1 MSSRGS
7 SQVAIVLSADSYS
20 SVSRMCLWMSTAS
33 TSLSSLSLCTAGF
46 CCFQASLSAS
56 YAASILAKIDRQMW
70 AFSWGSKSLRF
81 FFPRFFILWS
91 ISFRSASSSSA
102 SSACG
107 SALTSRSPS
116 PSSPELAKRSSCSI
130 KAWSAAVASPSS
142 SSSLSAKRSAAE
154 APPFSLTAPSLVA
167 RWAFTCRA
175 VSLPFC
181 SFCFF
186 FCCFAFPSRFFSRVV
201 VVFPAMATSATS
213 ISSSSELSANM
224 ALKSSSLFS
233 LPSSSSCSRAFEVVF
248 SSASVEVVSFS

>member
-154 APPFSLTAPSLVA
+154 APPFSFSLAAASLAA

-181 SFCFF
+181 F
-186 FCCFAFPSRFFSRVV
+186 FCCFAFPSRFFFCVV

-213 ISSSSELSANM
+213 ISSSELSANM

-233 LPSSSSCSRAFEVVF
+233 FP
-248 SSASVEVVSFS
+248 